1 MRLLKLIE
9 KNVGWLMSTSRGACA
24 RPSWRADT
32 FHAPARP
39 NTIPHGL
46 CLEAPREWVVLDT
59 FNMFSPRFENPQRLS
74 AVAAMFQRNGAKTTS
89 PDSSTIGQ
97 ASHRCFAA

>member
-1 MRLLKLIE
+1 M
-9 KNVGWLMSTSRGACA
+9 
-24 RPSWRADT
+24 
-32 FHAPARP
+32 
-39 NTIPHGL
+39 
-46 CLEAPREWVVLDT
+46 LDT